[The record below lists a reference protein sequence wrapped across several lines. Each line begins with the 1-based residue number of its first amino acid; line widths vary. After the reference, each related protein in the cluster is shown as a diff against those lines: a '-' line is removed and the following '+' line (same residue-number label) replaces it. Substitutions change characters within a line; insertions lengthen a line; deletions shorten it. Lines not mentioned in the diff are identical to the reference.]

1 MTKRSSAHRAEATFP
16 NHGRGRHAET
26 AAHYLI
32 ASVPRALPGESAG
45 QVRQR
50 LATQAYE
57 SIEPICLTDESGRL
71 VGVVRIAELLAQ
83 PDERP
88 IGEISRPRPPAVRAD
103 VDQERVAS
111 VALHHGIDA
120 VPVVD
125 HSGHLLGVVP
135 SSALLHILRR
145 EHVEDLHRIAGIGRE
160 TAHAREAI
168 ESPPLRRARHRL
180 PWLVIG
186 LLGSG
191 LATAVV
197 ASFERELQARVSLA
211 FFIPGLVYL
220 ADAIGTQTEA
230 IAVRGLSLSHSRLAH
245 LVGGELRTGLLIGA
259 TLGLIV
265 FPGVWLAFGDLRLAG
280 AVALSLF
287 CAGGL
292 ATTIGLLLPWV
303 LQQLGTDP
311 AYGSGPLATVIQDVL
326 TLLVY
331 FGVASLTML

>member
-1 MTKRSSAHRAEATFP
+1 VENRPETEAGLAHANR
-16 NHGRGRHAET
+16 HGET
-26 AAHYLI
+26 AARYLI
-32 ASVPRALPGESAG
+32 ASVPRALPQDTAG
-45 QVRQR
+45 QVRRR

-57 SIEPICLTDESGRL
+57 SIEPICVTDEAGKL
-71 VGVVRIAELLAQ
+71 IGVLRVAELLLQ
-83 PDERP
+83 PDERLV
-88 IGEISRPRPPAVRAD
+88 GELLRAPPAAVRAD

-111 VALHHGIDA
+111 VALQHGIDA
-120 VPVVD
+120 VPVID

-135 SSALLHILRR
+135 STALLHILRR
-145 EHVEDLHRIAGIGRE
+145 EHVEDLHRLAGIGRE
-160 TAHAREAI
+160 AAQAREAI

-180 PWLVIG
+180 PWL
-186 LLGSG
+186 LLGLVGSV

-197 ASFERELQARVSLA
+197 ASFEGDLQARVALA

-230 IAVRGLSLSHSRLAH
+230 IAVRGLSLSHAKLARLI
-245 LVGGELRTGLLIGA
+245 GGELRTGLLIGA
-259 TLGLIV
+259 TLGLLV
-265 FPGVWLAFGDLRLAG
+265 FPGVWLAFGDVRLAG
-280 AVALSLF
+280 TVSLSLF

-292 ATTIGLLLPWV
+292 ATTVGLLLPWL

-331 FGVASLTML
+331 FAVASLTIF

>member
-1 MTKRSSAHRAEATFP
+1 
-16 NHGRGRHAET
+16 
-26 AAHYLI
+26 
-32 ASVPRALPGESAG
+32 
-45 QVRQR
+45 VRQR
-50 LATQAYE
+50 LARPIYE
-57 SIEPICLTDESGRL
+57 QVEPICVTDDSGRL
-71 VGVVRIAELLAQ
+71 LGVVGIGELLAQ

-88 IGEISRPRPPAVRAD
+88 MGELMHARPPAVRAD

-125 HSGHLLGVVP
+125 HGGHLLGVVP
-135 SSALLHILRR
+135 PSALLHILRR

-186 LLGSG
+186 LLGST

-197 ASFERELQARVSLA
+197 ASFEADLRAQLALA

-220 ADAIGTQTEA
+220 TDAIGTQTEA
-230 IAVRGLSLSHSRLAH
+230 VAVRGLSLSHSRLAH
-245 LVGGELRTGLLIGA
+245 LIGGELRTGLLIGSS
-259 TLGLIV
+259 LGLLV
-265 FPGVWLAFGDLRLAG
+265 FPAVWLAFGDVRLAA

-292 ATTIGLLLPWV
+292 ATTVGLLLPWL

-311 AYGSGPLATVIQDVL
+311 AYGSGPLATAIQDVL

-331 FGVASLTML
+331 FVVASLTLL

>member
-1 MTKRSSAHRAEATFP
+1 VTAGDPAGRPETGGRPHRA
-16 NHGRGRHAET
+16 GRRGET

-32 ASVPRALPGESAG
+32 ASIPRALPQETAG

-50 LATQAYE
+50 LATRVYE
-57 SIEPICLTDESGRL
+57 SVDPVWVTDEAGTP
-71 VGVVRIAELLAQ
+71 VGVVPLAGLLSQ
-83 PDERP
+83 PEERP
-88 IGEISRPRPPAVRAD
+88 IGEVLQPRPPAVRAD

-111 VALHHGIDA
+111 VALHHGTDA

-135 SSALLHILRR
+135 SSALLQILRR
-145 EHVEDLHRIAGIGRE
+145 EHVEDLHRLAGIGRE
-160 TAHAREAI
+160 TVQSREAI
-168 ESPPLRRARHRL
+168 ESPPMRRARHRL
-180 PWLVIG
+180 PWL
-186 LLGSG
+186 LLGLAGSV

-197 ASFERELQARVSLA
+197 ASFEGDLRERVALA

-230 IAVRGLSLSHSRLAH
+230 IAVRGLSLSHARLAH
-245 LVGGELRTGLLIGA
+245 LIGGELRTGLLIGA

-265 FPGVWLAFGDLRLAG
+265 FPGVWLVFGDARLAG
-280 AVALSLF
+280 AVSLSLF
-287 CAGGL
+287 CSGGL
-292 ATTIGLLLPWV
+292 ATTVGLLLPWV

-331 FGVASLTML
+331 FAVASLTVS